1 MKELLFTILSIVVF
15 NTQASHARLSALS
28 VENTIKIDG
37 QSYDQ
42 VFASCGTKDQKP
54 MLIRKQGERQWC
66 DSTIENL
73 CHTNKL
79 EVGQR
84 VCSLSYS
91 KRLKALNSDDNKAAV
106 NQSGGVVDLR
116 KEAMEIKA
124 ALIDIQATRVAL
136 LQRELELRK
145 QRDSRLLQANR

>member
-1 MKELLFTILSIVVF
+1 MKQLLFTILSMVVF

-54 MLIRKQGERQWC
+54 MLIRKQG
-66 DSTIENL
+66 ENL

-145 QRDSRLLQANR
+145 QRDSRLLQASR